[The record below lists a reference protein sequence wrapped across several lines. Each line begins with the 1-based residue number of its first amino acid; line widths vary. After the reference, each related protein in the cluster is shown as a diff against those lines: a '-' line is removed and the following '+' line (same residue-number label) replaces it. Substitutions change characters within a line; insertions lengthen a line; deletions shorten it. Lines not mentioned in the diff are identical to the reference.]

1 TCGSHEATRRKA
13 RVVRLDNGGT
23 LPLHR
28 QRTEGSVPLYRAVQP
43 LELADIQ
50 GSGRFAR
57 GRSSIEGKYFTT
69 TARGAASYA
78 KQAFYGFGDD
88 AYTLVRT
95 AVSSRIFSTL
105 DIHTVDTNVPA
116 VIIPE
121 EVLPMLQPEILN
133 YFPIP

>member
-1 TCGSHEATRRKA
+1 M
-13 RVVRLDNGGT
+13 
-23 LPLHR
+23 P
-28 QRTEGSVPLYRAVQP
+28 
-43 LELADIQ
+43 
-50 GSGRFAR
+50 
-57 GRSSIEGKYFTT
+57 
-69 TARGAASYA
+69 ASYA
-78 KQAFYGFGDD
+78 KQAFYGLGDD

-95 AVSSRIFSTL
+95 AVSSQIFSEL

>member
-1 TCGSHEATRRKA
+1 M
-13 RVVRLDNGGT
+13 RLDNGGI

-28 QRTEGSVPLYRAVQP
+28 RGTEGRVPLYRAVQP
-43 LELADIQ
+43 IELADIQ
-50 GSGRFAR
+50 ESGRFVR

-69 TARGAASYA
+69 TAQGAASYA
-78 KQAFYGFGDD
+78 KQAFYGFGDE

-95 AVSSRIFSTL
+95 EVSSRIFSEL

-116 VIIPE
+116 VIIAE
-121 EVLPMLQPEILN
+121 EVLPMLTPEILN